1 MEWLFWGSFSL
12 IFYTYLGYGVLVAL
26 LIGLRFAWKGDCGR
40 ADCHLSAS
48 KACVHSGTQTP
59 EELPEVTLVIASWN
73 ERSILPA
80 KVRDIRGLTYPA
92 SKLRVAFVTDGS
104 DDGSE
109 AWLRTHT
116 DFDVYHE
123 DARRGKTAAL
133 NRVMP
138 MIKSPIVVFTDANT
152 HLHPEALERLVAPY
166 ADPSVGAVSG
176 EKRVGLV
183 DTDQAHGA
191 GEGLYW
197 KYESLLKKMDFRL
210 HTVVG
215 AAGELFSVRTEL
227 FEPVPE
233 DTILDDFMITLGIV
247 DRGYRTAY
255 VADAW
260 ALEAPSAS
268 LADEWKR
275 KTRICA
281 GGFQS
286 MRRLPGMLNIFR
298 HPTATFQYVSHR
310 MLRWA
315 VAPFLLPIMLFA
327 NAWLAVSSPWYAGIL
342 LLHVA
347 FYAAAFWGWTS
358 RNSSKA
364 RKWLFTPLY
373 FLMMNAAAWT
383 GLWRHVRGN
392 QSAAWI
398 RARRA
403 G

>member
-1 MEWLFWGSFSL
+1 MEWLFWGSFGL
-12 IFYTYLGYGVLVAL
+12 VFYTYLGYGVVVAL
-26 LIGLRFAWKGDCGR
+26 LIGLRYAWKGDCKQENC
-40 ADCHLSAS
+40 ALSAPDAS
-48 KACVHSGTQTP
+48 SDFATQN
-59 EELPEVTLVIASWN
+59 EDELPHVSLVIAAWN
-73 ERSILPA
+73 ERSILA
-80 KVRDIRGLTYPA
+80 DKVRDIEGLTYPA
-92 SKLRVAFVTDGS
+92 YKLHVAFVTDGS
-104 DDGSE
+104 DDGSD
-109 AWLRTHT
+109 AWLRSHT
-116 DFDVYHE
+116 DYDVYHE

-138 MIKSPIVVFTDANT
+138 LVETPIVVFTDANT
-152 HLHPEALERLVAPY
+152 HLHPEALQRLVAPY
-166 ADPSVGAVSG
+166 QDSRVGAVSG

-183 DTDQAHGA
+183 DTDKAHGA

-197 KYESLLKKMDFRL
+197 RYESLLKKMDFRL

-227 FEPVPE
+227 FKAVPE

-268 LADEWKR
+268 LTDEWKR

-286 MRRLPGMLNIFR
+286 MLRLPGMLNVFR

-310 MLRWA
+310 LLRWA
-315 VAPFLLPIMLFA
+315 VAPFLLPIMFLA
-327 NAWLAVSSPWYAGIL
+327 NAFLAVTSLVYAVIFL
-342 LLHVA
+342 VHVA

-358 RNSSKA
+358 RNSSTA

-383 GLWRHVRGN
+383 GLWRYVRGN

>member
-12 IFYTYLGYGVLVAL
+12 IFYTYIGYGVVVAL
-26 LIGLRFAWKGDCGR
+26 LIGLRYAWKGNCSHSSCR
-40 ADCHLSAS
+40 HSAKEQLHTSQPEHLP
-48 KACVHSGTQTP
+48 H
-59 EELPEVTLVIASWN
+59 VTLVVAAWN

-80 KVRDIRGLTYPA
+80 KVRDISGLTYP
-92 SKLRVAFVTDGS
+92 SDRLHVAFVTDGS

-109 AWLRTHT
+109 AWLRSHT
-116 DFDVYHE
+116 DYNVFHE

-138 MIKSPIVVFTDANT
+138 FIETPIVVFTDANT
-152 HLHPEALERLVAPY
+152 HLHPEAIQRLVAPY
-166 ADPSVGAVSG
+166 ADLRVGAVSG

-183 DTDQAHGA
+183 DTEKAHGA

-197 KYESLLKKMDFRL
+197 KYESLLKKMDYRL

-215 AAGELFSVRTEL
+215 AAGELFSVRTAL
-227 FEPVPE
+227 FTPVPE

-310 MLRWA
+310 LLRWA
-315 VAPFLLPIMLFA
+315 VAPFLLPIFLLANVLLAIDSVFYALILF
-327 NAWLAVSSPWYAGIL
+327 
-342 LLHVA
+342 LHLA
-347 FYAAAFWGWTS
+347 FYAAAAWGWVS
-358 RNSSKA
+358 RNSTSA

-383 GLWRHVRGN
+383 GLWRHVRGR

>member
-1 MEWLFWGSFSL
+1 MEWLFWGSLSL
-12 IFYTYLGYGVLVAL
+12 IFYTYLGYGIVVAI
-26 LIGLRFAWKGDCGR
+26 LIGLRNAWKATGKR
-40 ADCHLSAS
+40 ESVEVSAS
-48 KACVHSGTQTP
+48 DITDDLLKQKV
-59 EELPEVTLVIASWN
+59 EDLPHVTLVIAAWN
-73 ERSILPA
+73 ERSILGD
-80 KVRDIRGLTYPA
+80 KVEDIRRLTYPPG
-92 SKLRVAFVTDGS
+92 KLDVAFVTDGS

-109 AWLRTHT
+109 SWLRSNT

-123 DARRGKTAAL
+123 EARLGKTAAL
-133 NRVMP
+133 NRVMLL
-138 MIKSPIVVFTDANT
+138 IETPIVVFTDANT
-152 HLHPEALERLVAPY
+152 HLHPEAIQRLVAPY
-166 ADPSVGAVSG
+166 ADPRVGAVSG
-176 EKRVGLV
+176 EKRVGLF
-183 DTDQAHGA
+183 DTDKAHGA

-197 KYESLLKKMDFRL
+197 RYESFLKKMDFRL

-215 AAGELFSVRTEL
+215 AAGELFSVRTDL
-227 FEPVPE
+227 FQAVPE

-255 VADAW
+255 VADSW

-286 MRRLPGMLNIFR
+286 MLRLPGMLNVFR
-298 HPTATFQYVSHR
+298 HPVATFQYVSHR
-310 MLRWA
+310 LLRWA
-315 VAPFLLPIMLFA
+315 VAPFLLP
-327 NAWLAVSSPWYAGIL
+327 L
-342 LLHVA
+342 LLLSNAFLASSSIFYSVVLALHLS
-347 FYAAAFWGWTS
+347 FYAAAAWGWAS
-358 RNSSKA
+358 RNSGSA

-383 GLWRHVRGN
+383 GLWRYVRGN